1 MRHRVRQAATGADP
15 RPGPVERASDLPAAE
30 QNATAAA
37 SAGAAYEVGYGKP
50 PVHSRFKP
58 GRSGNPKGRPRDS
71 KNVTTMLNQFLDER
85 MTVRIGGVEKKMSGR
100 QLILFRAV
108 KDAIE
113 GKKDARDFVLRM
125 TGSAEREREAAAPPG
140 LPDATAAELDL
151 LQFFERQL
159 LLDAGL
165 PSDRIEAVLGGRS
178 TMPDQAE

>member
-1 MRHRVRQAATGADP
+1 VRHRVRPNTTGADTS
-15 RPGPVERASDLPAAE
+15 PGPVRRTPDSPSVD
-30 QNATAAA
+30 QKAA
-37 SAGAAYEVGYGKP
+37 SAASARAAYEVGYGKP

-58 GRSGNPKGRPRDS
+58 GRSGNPKGRPKDS
-71 KNVTTMLNQFLDER
+71 KNVTTMLDQFLDER

-125 TGSAEREREAAAPPG
+125 TASAECERDADAPRG

-159 LLDAGL
+159 LQDAGL

-178 TMPDQAE
+178 IVPGKAE